1 LKANLLH
8 PEFMQLTQ
16 FSLCEYYAVV
26 VLSLIIMQ
34 SIFVARLL
42 RQLLLLSGI
51 ASINNFAATNAKEKP
66 FQ

>member
-1 LKANLLH
+1 
-8 PEFMQLTQ
+8 MQLTQ